1 MFRLHNVP
9 MLVSLR
15 RDFVGRPMLT
25 IIFDSQ
31 IKRRHPTQSVYRPN
45 FIAVP
50 QSPSQRRRQCAV
62 WGAVKQGDRQGD

>member
-31 IKRRHPTQSVYRPN
+31 IKRRHPTLFTGLTLLLSLKVRHSVVVNALY
-45 FIAVP
+45 
-50 QSPSQRRRQCAV
+50 
-62 WGAVKQGDRQGD
+62 GAP